1 MNLKAPRR
9 KKVSQNGS
17 LERIGLTMKKHILLI
32 DPLEKLVI
40 KKDSTLMLA
49 LTMKKRGLDVA
60 LIFEEDFY
68 VVNNQVPKLKV
79 YDFDGSFESDG
90 CYIRDFKL
98 TKTRFWEADAES
110 CLHMRLDPPFDG
122 RYLRF
127 LWMQR
132 YFKTLGVEVLNDP
145 DGVLLF
151 NEKLYAYEHES
162 SLETYVGSSEE
173 GFSIYVKEIM
183 SKGHTELILKPLDL
197 YQGIGV
203 QKISLADDYI
213 EIFNKKVKDYEG
225 PVVAQPFAK
234 EVEKGEVRSFYFK
247 GKELGS
253 ILKVPKK
260 GDYLANIAQGAT
272 YARHELTKG
281 QRKSCEDICADLAKH
296 GVHWIAFDILGESI
310 SEVNITC
317 PGLVVE
323 VSKAYERNLCEDI
336 VDML

>member
-1 MNLKAPRR
+1 
-9 KKVSQNGS
+9 
-17 LERIGLTMKKHILLI
+17 MKKHILLI
-32 DPLEKLVI
+32 DPLDKLVI
-40 KKDSTLMLA
+40 SKDSSLMFA
-49 LTMKKRGLDVA
+49 LTLKKRGVDVS

-68 VVNNQVPKLKV
+68 VVNNQTPKLKV
-79 YDFDGSFESDG
+79 YSFDGEFEEDG
-90 CYIRDFKL
+90 CYIKNFSL
-98 TKTRFWEADAES
+98 GSSHFWEADDSS

-132 YFKTLGVEVLNDP
+132 YFKKLGVEILNDP

-151 NEKLYAYEHES
+151 NEKLYAYEHKS

-173 GFSIYVKEIM
+173 GFSIYVEGIL
-183 SKGHTELILKPLDL
+183 SKGHRELILKPLDL

-203 QKISLADDYI
+203 QKISLDDDYMSL
-213 EIFNKKVKDYEG
+213 FKSKVKEYEG

-272 YARHELTKG
+272 YDRYELSKS
-281 QRKSCEDICADLAKH
+281 QRKSCEDICAELAEY
-296 GVHWIAFDILGESI
+296 GVHWIAFDILGESV

-323 VSKAYERNLCEDI
+323 VSKAYNRNLCEDI

>member
-1 MNLKAPRR
+1 
-9 KKVSQNGS
+9 
-17 LERIGLTMKKHILLI
+17 MKKHILLI

-40 KKDSTLMLA
+40 KKDSTLMFA
-49 LTMKKRGLDVA
+49 LTLKKRGLDVA

-68 VVNNQVPKLKV
+68 VVNNEIPKLKV
-79 YDFDGSFESDG
+79 FDFEGEFEDDG
-90 CYIRDFKL
+90 CYIKNFKM
-98 TKTRFWEADAES
+98 TESRFWEADDKS
-110 CLHMRLDPPFDG
+110 CFHMRLDPPFDG

-132 YFKTLGVEVLNDP
+132 YFKTLGVEILNDP
-145 DGVLLF
+145 DGILLF

-162 SLETYVGSSEE
+162 SLETYVGSSLD
-173 GFSIYVKEIM
+173 GFSIYVKGIM
-183 SKGHTELILKPLDL
+183 AKGHTELILKPLDL

-203 QKISLADDYI
+203 EKISLEGDFLS
-213 EIFNKKVKDYEG
+213 IFKEKVKDYQG

-234 EVEKGEVRSFYFK
+234 EVQDGEVRSFYFK
-247 GKELGS
+247 GQELGS

-260 GDYLANIAQGAT
+260 GEFLANIAQGAS
-272 YARHELTKG
+272 YARYDLTDS
-281 QRKSCEDICADLAKH
+281 QRKSCEDICRELAEH

-323 VSKAYERNLCEDI
+323 VSKAYGRNLCEDI
-336 VDML
+336 IDLL